1 MQLRSSCFAV
11 AVVLLFAGGA
21 SSGDLQTTIEVTAA
35 YTTISYSDSSDWGW
49 WNPGKYDDWQTG
61 EDKEFG
67 LAEARLVLSDPTYS
81 VFLNF
86 ERYPTLEAAGSRT
99 DGETGEEIFHEL
111 TTEFEAYDLA
121 LAQWFGDEAG
131 LGVMPSVGVTYM
143 RINETRVAVG
153 QSVNGAGQAEDRA
166 ASRLW
171 GVLLGADWGARLA
184 PRLLLSGRV
193 VFRWGWGDRKA
204 TISVAGPEAAAI
216 EVQLSDDVSRG
227 MWGADLGVRWGA
239 TRHFHVEG
247 GWRYRDW
254 QYDDGPASFNG
265 PYLRFV
271 VVW

>member
-1 MQLRSSCFAV
+1 MQSRSSYFA
-11 AVVLLFAGGA
+11 ATVVLLVVGVA
-21 SSGDLQTTIEVTAA
+21 SAGDLQTTFEVTAA

-61 EDKEFG
+61 EDKELG

-86 ERYPTLEAAGSRT
+86 ERYPTLEAAGSST

-153 QSVNGAGQAEDRA
+153 QSVNGAGEAEDQA

-193 VFRWGWGDRKA
+193 VLRWGWGDRKA

-216 EVQLSDDVSRG
+216 EVQLSDDVSRA

-239 TRHFHVEG
+239 TRHFQVEG